1 MDGMD
6 PAAASKA
13 CAAASAL
20 ATSSAATTPGMAIRT
35 ALWTACIT
43 RFPPPDDPRGK

>member
-35 ALWTACIT
+35 ALSTACIAWS
-43 RFPPPDDPRGK
+43 PPPDDPGAK